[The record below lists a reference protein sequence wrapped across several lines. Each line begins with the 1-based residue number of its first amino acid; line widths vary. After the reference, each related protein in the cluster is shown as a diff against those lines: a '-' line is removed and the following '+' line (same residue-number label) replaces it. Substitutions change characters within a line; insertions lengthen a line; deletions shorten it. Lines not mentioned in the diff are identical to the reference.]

1 MVVAGALP
9 VASRSILAC
18 HHLAEPVP
26 LGVGEVTH
34 QAEQRKVGRLDRTAG
49 HGIGVQAPALE
60 LQGEPVVVQV
70 PGEHG
75 ALVTVMDEN
84 AADPPRV
91 GIRADEH
98 VLPAEL
104 PSSSAAR
111 PLWCGC
117 HLEHHG

>member
-1 MVVAGALP
+1 VVIAGALP
-9 VASRSILAC
+9 VASRSILAS

-34 QAEQRKVGRLDRTAG
+34 QAGQREVGRLDRTAG
-49 HGIGVQAPALE
+49 HGIGIEACALE
-60 LQGEPVVVQV
+60 LQGEPVVMQV

-91 GIRADEH
+91 GIRADQH

-104 PSSSAAR
+104 PLSFVAR
-111 PLWCGC
+111 PLCCGC